1 MGTPR
6 APLHLASSPQHGHSE
21 AHPCSV
27 GSPERGRPVVS
38 SLGCHKGH
46 LWAHSSRA
54 FDLRGGRLAWRGGTP
69 APVVS
74 GGQPRASVGAP
85 RAHPGRHQGDTPQ
98 ASRSCPRHPQLLV
111 SAWRSLLVLV
121 ILGHAGGP
129 HCGFH
134 CVFLSSGD
142 AEHLHAC
149 MFAPCVSRLAKHLFT
164 SFAHLR
170 NWVICFPTCEF
181 SRGLDLSPAAL
192 LLVAAKG
199 PPVPGGVTRSS
210 PRGLCPEGPVRLTD
224 CLHSGSLSSHLLPF
238 CLALGRP
245 CP

>member
-1 MGTPR
+1 MLPSISPLPPSTVTPR
-6 APLHLASSPQHGHSE
+6 PTHALCVHL
-21 AHPCSV
+21 SV
-27 GSPERGRPVVS
+27 GVQLFPVWAVTRDTSGRILLVRS
-38 SLGCHKGH
+38 TC
-46 LWAHSSRA
+46 
-54 FDLRGGRLAWRGGTP
+54 GGGLAWRGGTP

-74 GGQPRASVGAP
+74 GGQPCASVGAP

-98 ASRSCPRHPQLLV
+98 ASRSCPRRPQLLV

-121 ILGHAGGP
+121 ILGHVGGP
-129 HCGFH
+129 HGGFN

-199 PPVPGGVTRSS
+199 PPVPGGVTQSS
-210 PRGLCPEGPVRLTD
+210 PRGLCPEGPLTSEAD
-224 CLHSGSLSSHLLPF
+224 
-238 CLALGRP
+238 
-245 CP
+245 